1 MNRAVFGLF
10 VALSVAGCGTS
21 PRVENKPSNVSAN
34 AGSTNAGNSLASTSS
49 NAASA
54 PPALVGEKVTSPVT
68 IKFGSEGIPAGWKW
82 LDPDSKDAP
91 TNPDTSSGV
100 LKFIVP
106 SGKDLYGEKR
116 SALQLLKAV
125 EGDFQIE
132 TRVKFGPKDDY
143 QGVGILVYR
152 DPVEYLR
159 FERAF
164 GGVGGGTNGLRL
176 DARLKNEY
184 RPIAT
189 PDDVPTAAA
198 VVDLKLI
205 RIGKTFTAFWRL
217 DENGEWREV
226 GEFKSDYPDT
236 VQIGLIACNT
246 GAPIPVEF
254 SYIKLAPAK

>member
-1 MNRAVFGLF
+1 MKRAVLILF
-10 VALSVAGCGTS
+10 TALAVAGCGTS
-21 PRVENKPSNVSAN
+21 PSVENKPSNVAAN
-34 AGSTNAGNSLASTSS
+34 TGSTNGGNSITSNSS
-49 NAASA
+49 NTGSA
-54 PPALVGEKVTSPVT
+54 PPALIGEKVSSPVT
-68 IKFGSEGIPAGWKW
+68 IKFGPEGIPAGWKW
-82 LDPDSKDAP
+82 LDPDGKDAR

-106 SGKDLYGEKR
+106 SGKDLYGDNR
-116 SALQLLKAV
+116 TAIQLLKAV
-125 EGDFQIE
+125 DGDFQIE
-132 TRVKFGPKDDY
+132 TRVKFDPIDDY
-143 QGVGILVYR
+143 QGAGILVYI
-152 DPVEYLR
+152 DPVQYLR

-184 RPIAT
+184 RPITT
-189 PDDVPTAAA
+189 PDDVPTAAG

-205 RIGKTFTAFWRL
+205 RIGKIFTAFWRL

-226 GEFKSDYPDT
+226 GEFVSDYPDT